1 MRGSCAGVG
10 AALLS
15 ALLCAVPATGAEGTM
30 TATGNVAERLAGVKD
45 QSTLRITT
53 RGRRSGRPHTV
64 TIWFVAEGSTLYL
77 GTLSARRDWV
87 RNVAK
92 TPEAEFEVDGTRLRG
107 RVTTV
112 TEPGEVA
119 RIDARLAHKYW
130 MAWIGSWFG
139 RGAER
144 VFRVDDVQIVG

>member
-1 MRGSCAGVG
+1 
-10 AALLS
+10 
-15 ALLCAVPATGAEGTM
+15 M
-30 TATGNVAERLAGVKD
+30 TATDDVAGRLAAVKD
-45 QSTLRITT
+45 RSTLRITT

-64 TIWFVAEGSTLYL
+64 TIWFVAEGTTLYL

-92 TPEAEFEVDGTRLRG
+92 TPEAEFEVDGSRLRG
-107 RVTTV
+107 RVSTV
-112 TEPGEVA
+112 TDPDEVA
-119 RIDARLAHKYW
+119 RVNARLAGKYW

-144 VFRVDDVQIVG
+144 VFRVDDVQTVAG

>member
-1 MRGSCAGVG
+1 MG

-15 ALLCAVPATGAEGTM
+15 ALLGAGPASGAEET
-30 TATGNVAERLAGVKD
+30 TTPPTPNVAERLAAVKD

-87 RNVAK
+87 RNVAR
-92 TPEAEFEVDGTRLRG
+92 TPEAEFDVDGTRLRG
-107 RVTTV
+107 RVATV
-112 TEPGEVA
+112 TAPDEVA

-130 MAWIGSWFG
+130 MAWIGAWFG